1 MSVLKKAA
9 LIITFISVFLIAFPS
24 SCFSLQASA
33 AGPKNVILLI
43 MDGTNSDVVTLSR
56 WYKGSSLNLDSIVV
70 GGVRTYSAQ
79 SAITDSAA
87 AGTAMAT
94 GHKTLADYI
103 GMVPVSGQKSTRPV
117 LTVLEAAH
125 LNGYSTGLV
134 STSPIQHATPAAFSS
149 HVNDR
154 DDFSDIGEQ
163 QVYQNLDVALG
174 GGKAWLHPKA
184 EGSVKND
191 DGMLKTREISRT
203 DGENLLEEVKK
214 NGYTFLENRDELL
227 KSDVRNTKVW
237 GLFANE
243 DISYEF
249 DREKLHPKQPS
260 LAEMT
265 KKAVE
270 SLSSSETGF
279 FLMVE
284 GSKIDWAAHKNDP
297 VGMISE
303 VLSFDDAVGEALD
316 FAKKDKNTMIIAVTD
331 HGNSGLTI
339 GNGSTNKDYFNQP
352 VENFIKPL
360 KKAELTV
367 KGASSQLKKDR
378 SNLKEVLASYGLD
391 DLKKVEYC
399 KIKEANDLEAIE
411 DKMVKLMAKRA
422 HLGFTTHGHSGEDIF
437 LYAYGPGKPTGLIEN
452 TDIPLIVS
460 DYLGIPLHSEK
471 YDEWYVD
478 AMTYFKKK
486 GYKVK
491 IDTQDKDNPIFTAV
505 KGEEKLQFPENKNYY
520 LRNGEKVLLES
531 VNVYSGDGFYVHV
544 DF

>member
-1 MSVLKKAA
+1 MNLLKKSA
-9 LIITFISVFLIAFPS
+9 LIILFISVFLIALPS
-24 SCFSLQASA
+24 NCFSLQASA
-33 AGPKNVILLI
+33 TGTKNVILLI

-103 GMVPVSGQKSTRPV
+103 GMIPISGRKDTRPV

-125 LNGYSTGLV
+125 LHGYSTGLV

-154 DDFSDIGEQ
+154 NDFSDIGEQ

-184 EGSVKND
+184 EDNVKND
-191 DGMLKTREISRT
+191 DGMLKTREVSRT
-203 DGENLLEEVKK
+203 DGENLLKEVKT
-214 NGYTFLENRDELL
+214 NGYTLLKTREELL
-227 KSDVRNTKVW
+227 KKDVRNDKVW

-249 DREKLHPKQPS
+249 DRETLHPDQPS

-265 KKAVE
+265 KKAIE
-270 SLSSSETGF
+270 SLSSSKNGF

-297 VGMISE
+297 IGMISE

-339 GNGSTNKDYFNQP
+339 GNSSTNKDYFNQP
-352 VENFIKPL
+352 AGNFIKPL

-367 KGASSQLKKDR
+367 KGATSQLKKDR
-378 SNLKEVLASYGLD
+378 SNLKKVLTTYGLD
-391 DLKKVEYC
+391 DLSKAEYC
-399 KIKEANDLEAIE
+399 KIKEADDLETIE
-411 DKMVKLMAKRA
+411 DSMVKMMAKRA

-452 TDIPLIVS
+452 THIPLIIS
-460 DYLGIPLHSEK
+460 EYLGIPLHSK
-471 YDEWYVD
+471 RYDEWYIN

-491 IDTQDKDNPIFTAV
+491 IDKQDKDNPIFTAI
-505 KGEEKLQFPENKNYY
+505 KGSEKLQFPENKNYY
-520 LRNGEKVLLES
+520 LRNGNKVLLES